1 MVCDLDNEI
10 SVENTS
16 EPLAAESISPSDRQ
30 QMEAEFWQLLGML
43 ETESDMS
50 GKQKIRDDIW
60 RKLGRAQ

>member
-10 SVENTS
+10 SVENRS
-16 EPLAAESISPSDRQ
+16 EPPAQNFSPSERQ
-30 QMEAEFWQLLGML
+30 QMEVEFWQLLGML

-60 RKLGRAQ
+60 RKLGKAQ